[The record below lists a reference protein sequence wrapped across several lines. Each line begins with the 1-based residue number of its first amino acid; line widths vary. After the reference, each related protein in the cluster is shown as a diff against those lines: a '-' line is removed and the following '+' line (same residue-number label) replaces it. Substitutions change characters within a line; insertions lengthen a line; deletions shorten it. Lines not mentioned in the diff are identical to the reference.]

1 MIRRR
6 EFITLLGG
14 AAVAWP
20 LAANAQPPALPV
32 IGFLNSQSPEGYAE
46 PLRGLRQ
53 GLKESGYVEGE
64 NLAIEYRW
72 GGNQMERLPE
82 LAAEL
87 VRRSVALI
95 ITTGGPSS
103 ALSAKAA
110 TPTIPIVF
118 NIGDDPVRV
127 GLVTSFARPGGN
139 LTRVSFLGI
148 ELTAKRL
155 ELLRELV
162 PRTARVAVLVNPADA
177 HVVQATL
184 RDTEAAG
191 RAMGL
196 QIQVFNADTGRE
208 METAFENMAR
218 DHADVLFVAPTPF
231 FVVRRIQVVQ
241 RAAFHRI
248 PASYPLRDFAD
259 AGGLMSYGASL
270 RDAYRQVGLYAGRI
284 LRGAKPQ
291 DLPVMQSTK
300 FELVINHPTAR
311 MLGLIVPPS
320 LLARADEV
328 IE

>member
-6 EFITLLGG
+6 ELLAALGG
-14 AAVAWP
+14 AAAAWP
-20 LAANAQPPALPV
+20 VAVRAQQTAMPV

-139 LTRVSFLGI
+139 LTGVSFLGI

-184 RDTEAAG
+184 RDTESGWSCDGSANP
-191 RAMGL
+191 GL
-196 QIQVFNADTGRE
+196 QRRYRPRDGDCIRKHG
-208 METAFENMAR
+208 AR
-218 DHADVLFVAPTPF
+218 PRRCP
-231 FVVRRIQVVQ
+231 VRR
-241 RAAFHRI
+241 AH
-248 PASYPLRDFAD
+248 PL
-259 AGGLMSYGASL
+259 L
-270 RDAYRQVGLYAGRI
+270 RRPTHPSGPEGR
-284 LRGAKPQ
+284 
-291 DLPVMQSTK
+291 
-300 FELVINHPTAR
+300 
-311 MLGLIVPPS
+311 VPPDS
-320 LLARADEV
+320 RKLSAARFCRCRRTDELRCQPARCLSPGGPLCGAHTQGR
-328 IE
+328 